1 MSLRLRSAALAAL
14 LVVAGCDANDPAPTT
29 ADIAIDV
36 EALVGTSP
44 FVAGQTFTLPDGRA
58 ASLATARLYLSD
70 ITLLHSDGREVL
82 LSADPVTVQA
92 RAEDGTDVSHT
103 VTERYVLVAA
113 DAGRAPVAVG
123 TIPAGAYTGMR
134 FTLGVNGMD
143 NRVDAT
149 GMPAAHP
156 LAVQT
161 PSMFWTWNSGYIFA
175 RLDGQLD
182 INGDGTPDP
191 TVGAPGSAESG
202 QWRIHLGQ
210 TPNARTVT
218 LTTAFEIEGG
228 EMQDLH
234 LQVDLARL
242 VQGIDYSV
250 PANRFCMTGGCQPVV
265 DTVLGNLNAA
275 FSFHGVHH
283 EHS

>member
-1 MSLRLRSAALAAL
+1 MSWFLRGAALASL

-29 ADIAIDV
+29 ADIGLDV

-70 ITLLHSDGREVL
+70 LTLLHSDGREVL
-82 LSADPVTVQA
+82 LTTDPVTVQA
-92 RAEDGTDVSHT
+92 RAEDGTDVSHA
-103 VTERYVLVAA
+103 VTERYVLVKA
-113 DAGRAPVAVG
+113 DEGRAPVAVG

-143 NRVDAT
+143 NRINITDLPE
-149 GMPAAHP
+149 GHP
-156 LAVQT
+156 LSYT
-161 PSMFWTWNSGYIFA
+161 EMFWSWNSGYIFA

-182 INGDGTPDP
+182 ITGDGVPDP
-191 TVGAPGSAESG
+191 TVGAPGSADSG
-202 QWRIHLGQ
+202 QWRLHVGQ

-218 LTTAFEIEGG
+218 LNTAFEIEGG
-228 EMQDLH
+228 ERQDLH

-242 VQGIDYSV
+242 VQGIDYGV

-265 DTVLGNLNAA
+265 DTFVGNLNAA
-275 FSFHGVHH
+275 WSFHGVHH
-283 EHS
+283 EHNS